1 MSEANLFSRIV
12 SARQFFRL
20 PLLGATCCSVA
31 ASVCLAGMIL
41 CVGGIAG
48 LVQAGIAGG
57 ESTGLLSVVY
67 RDAFPDR
74 LLRQVVEQFPRLQ
87 NNQTALPILAI
98 AGLALMILR
107 WLLQAAVSSQVSA
120 YAAARVRRLRQH
132 LHRQSLRL
140 NAGDLR
146 GERINTTRR
155 LFGDSANQVESS
167 VHHWTRLTMG
177 ASSDLVTLIL
187 SCCLVHFYA
196 GMECMIPVLASWF
209 LMVMEEKRLANT
221 SDLLTEQMDRSLNRL
236 ADGLEKSR
244 IVAGYGMEA
253 FEREQFES
261 NLNAFGQRRRQVE
274 RELRRGVWVSRC
286 ILMFAVGAPAWILL
300 RHLTTGD
307 QIGLPGAVII
317 TLSLTMLYAKLRSL
331 QRAQEYE
338 LQGSVAAEEIDEYI
352 RAVPDVS
359 QVVRAQFLEPMSRS
373 LQFDQICVDTP
384 DHPNLLNQLDL
395 KIEAGQRV
403 ALISLRHEETDAL
416 VSLVPRL
423 NDPQSG
429 QVLIDG
435 RNIRRATLESLR
447 AEVMIVSGTNNLFNA
462 SVLENITC
470 GLPDISRQQA
480 MEAGKVAHTEQ
491 FTRQLPKGYET
502 QVGDYGVQ
510 LDTGQAFRLAIT
522 RAIVRSPALL
532 FIEEPREA
540 LDSETKTLLDDSY
553 DRICQGRTVV
563 FLPYRLSTVKKC
575 DRVVL
580 LNEGRV
586 AADGTHDD
594 LMRSSELYRHWEY
607 VRFNV
612 FRSEEHAVPK

>member
-12 SARQFFRL
+12 SARQFFSL
-20 PLLGATCCSVA
+20 PLLGATLCAMA
-31 ASVCLAGMIL
+31 ASLCLAGMIL

-48 LVQAGIAGG
+48 LVQVQVSGSGAD
-57 ESTGLLSVVY
+57 GLLSVIHS
-67 RDAFPDR
+67 DEFPDR
-74 LLRQVVEQFPRLQ
+74 LLRQIVDRVPWCRS
-87 NNQTALPILAI
+87 NRSALPV
-98 AGLALMILR
+98 LALTGLVLMVLR
-107 WLLQAAVSSQVSA
+107 WLLHAVINGQTSA

-146 GERINTTRR
+146 GERIDTTRR
-155 LFGDSANQVESS
+155 LFRESANQVEESVRHWSS
-167 VHHWTRLTMG
+167 LMICA
-177 ASSDLVTLIL
+177 ASDMVTLIL
-187 SCCLVHFYA
+187 ACCLVHFYA

-209 LMVMEEKRLANT
+209 LMMMEQKRMANT
-221 SDLLTEQMDRSLNRL
+221 SDLLTEQMGRSLNRL

-253 FEREQFES
+253 FEHDQFEA
-261 NLNAFGQRRRQVE
+261 NLNAFGRRRRQVN
-274 RELRRGVWVSRC
+274 RELRRGVWVTRC
-286 ILMFAVGAPAWILL
+286 ILVFAVGAPAWILL
-300 RHLTTGD
+300 RHLTTND
-307 QIGLPGAVII
+307 QIGLPGAAMIS
-317 TLSLTMLYAKLRSL
+317 LSLPLIYWTLRSV
-331 QRAQEYE
+331 QRAQQYE

-352 RAVPDVS
+352 RSVPDVS

-384 DHPNLLNQLDL
+384 EHPSLLNQLDL

-403 ALISLRHEETDAL
+403 AVISLLHEETDAL

-435 RNIRRATLESLR
+435 KNIKRATLESLR

-462 SVLENITC
+462 TVLENITC
-470 GLPDISRQQA
+470 GQSDISRQQA
-480 MEAGKVAHTEQ
+480 MEAGKVTHTEK

-502 QVGDYGVQ
+502 QVGDYGVL
-510 LDTGQAFRLAIT
+510 LDTGQAFRLAMT
-522 RAIVRSPALL
+522 RAIVRKPALL
-532 FIEEPREA
+532 FIEEPRES

-563 FLPYRLSTVKKC
+563 FLPHRLSTVKKC
-575 DRVVL
+575 DRVIL
-580 LNEGRV
+580 LNAGRV
-586 AADGTHDD
+586 VADGTHDE

-607 VRFNV
+607 IRFNS
-612 FRSEEHAVPK
+612 FRSGEQGTL